1 MTRTLFKHGM
11 IMDDIPISWLFL
23 GLIMCIV
30 ASAFFSAS
38 ETAMMAL
45 NRYRLNSH
53 AHDGNR
59 FARQTQ
65 ALLKETDRLLGVIL
79 LGNTLLN
86 TLAATLTTLISA
98 RLFAGNE
105 LALGLATLLV
115 GFAILVF
122 SEATPKVLAASYPQ
136 PLAYAASYPL
146 AFLLRL
152 FNPAVWF
159 VNIFVA
165 AMIRLM
171 RLTQSSGEHSPLSS
185 EELRL
190 LVLEAGNFIE
200 KKHHS
205 ILLNLFELESI
216 TVDDVM
222 TPRHEIE
229 AINLGAPVEEIRRQL
244 ATCHHTRLPIYENS
258 SDDVLGIVHVRKV
271 LHAGLEELT
280 GDSLREIMREP
291 YFIPSGTPLFTQIQ
305 AFQEN
310 QRRIGLVV
318 DEYGELRGLVTLEDI
333 LEQMVGEF
341 TSNSPASTGMIRTQE
356 DGSTMVDGKSNLR
369 ELNRKLGTRFP
380 LDGPKTLNGLILE
393 YFEAIP
399 EAGTCV
405 EIAGHRMEIVQ
416 TQDRHI
422 RSVRLYR

>member
-1 MTRTLFKHGM
+1 
-11 IMDDIPISWLFL
+11 MDDIPISWLFL
-23 GLIMCIV
+23 GLVMCIF

-45 NRYRLNSH
+45 NRYRLNSQ
-53 AHDGNR
+53 ARDGNR

-165 AMIRLM
+165 AMIRLL

-229 AINLGAPVEEIRRQL
+229 GIDLGAPVEEIRRQL
-244 ATCHHTRLPIYENS
+244 ATCHHTRLPIYQDN
-258 SDDVLGIVHVRKV
+258 SDDVLGIIHVRKV
-271 LHAGLEELT
+271 LHTGLEELMP
-280 GDSLREIMREP
+280 DSLREIMREP

-341 TSNSPASTGMIRTQE
+341 TSNSPASNGMIRAQE

-405 EIAGHRMEIVQ
+405 EIARHRMEIVQ

>member
-1 MTRTLFKHGM
+1 ME
-11 IMDDIPISWLFL
+11 DIPISWLFF
-23 GLIMCIV
+23 GLILCIF

-45 NRYRLNSH
+45 NRYRLNSQ
-53 AHDGNR
+53 AREGNR
-59 FARQTQ
+59 FARKTQ
-65 ALLKETDRLLGVIL
+65 SLLKETDRLLGVIL

-146 AFLLRL
+146 AFLLKL

-165 AMIRLM
+165 AMIRLL
-171 RLTQSSGEHSPLSS
+171 RLTQNSGEHSPLSS

-229 AINLGAPVEEIRRQL
+229 SIDLSAPEEEIRRQL
-244 ATCHHTRLPIYENS
+244 ATCHHTRLPIHEGN

-271 LHAGLEELT
+271 LHAGLEALT
-280 GDSLREIMREP
+280 PDSLREIMREP

-318 DEYGELRGLVTLEDI
+318 DEYGEMRGLVTLEDI

-341 TSNSPASTGMIRTQE
+341 TSNSPATSGMMRAQE

-405 EIAGHRMEIVQ
+405 EIAKHRMEIVQ

>member
-1 MTRTLFKHGM
+1 ME
-11 IMDDIPISWLFL
+11 DIPISWLFVAL
-23 GLIMCIV
+23 GVCLF

-45 NRYRLNSH
+45 NRYRLNNQ
-53 AHDGNR
+53 AREGNR
-59 FARQTQ
+59 FAKQTLV
-65 ALLKETDRLLGVIL
+65 LLKQTDRLLGVIL

-86 TLAATLTTLISA
+86 TLSATLTTLISA
-98 RLFAGNE
+98 RLFMGNE
-105 LALGLATLLV
+105 IALAVATLLV
-115 GFAILVF
+115 SFFILVF

-152 FNPAVWF
+152 FAPAVWF
-159 VNIFVA
+159 VNLFVA
-165 AMIRLM
+165 AMIRIL
-171 RLTQSSGEHSPLSS
+171 RLRQSNGDHTPLSS

-222 TPRHEIE
+222 IPRHEIE
-229 AINLGAPVEEIRRQL
+229 AIDLAAPVEEIRRQL
-244 ATCHHTRLPIYENS
+244 ATCHHTRLPVFEHE

-271 LHAGLEELT
+271 LHSGLEELT
-280 GDSLREIMREP
+280 AESLRDIMREP
-291 YFIPSGTPLFTQIQ
+291 YYIPSGTPLFTQIQ

-318 DEYGELRGLVTLEDI
+318 DEYGELRGLVTFEDI

-341 TSNSPASTGMIRTQE
+341 TSNAPSSSSAMRLQS
-356 DGSTMVDGKSNLR
+356 DGSTMLDGKANLR
-369 ELNRKLGTRFP
+369 ELNRKLKTRFP

-399 EAGTCV
+399 EPGTCI
-405 EIAGHRMEIVQ
+405 EIKGHRMEIVQ

-422 RSVRLYR
+422 RSVKLYR